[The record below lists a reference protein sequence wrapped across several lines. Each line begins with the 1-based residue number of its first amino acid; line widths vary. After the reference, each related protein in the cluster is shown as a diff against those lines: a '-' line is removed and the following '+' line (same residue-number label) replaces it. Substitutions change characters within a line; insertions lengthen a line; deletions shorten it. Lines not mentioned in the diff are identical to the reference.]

1 MQCLMA
7 LSEYM
12 AMPFAICSLTGLL
25 AMGLQLGWK
34 TFEWVA
40 TLPPMVVVILFKG
53 YVSRTFSSQFRYY
66 IPTDQDLKNSKVHSE
81 RADNR
86 GNRLANRFGHPAL
99 HADLFT
105 PMLHARMM
113 HLLPEVYRGRLS
125 TQETKMNE
133 YGGEKME
140 AQVTPSGVKIASV
153 EQVCEPVH
161 GC

>member
-1 MQCLMA
+1 
-7 LSEYM
+7 
-12 AMPFAICSLTGLL
+12 MPFAIYSLIASL

-34 TFEWVA
+34 TFEWAA
-40 TLPPMVVVILFKG
+40 TLPPIIGVVVFKA
-53 YVSRTFSSQFRYY
+53 YISRTFSGQFRYY
-66 IPTDQDLKNSKVHSE
+66 IPSEQDVANSKVHSE
-81 RADNR
+81 RADHK
-86 GNRLANRFGHPAL
+86 GNRLANRFGDPAL

-140 AQVTPSGVKIASV
+140 AQITPNGVKIASV
-153 EQVCEPVH
+153 EQVCEPARGVRLNY
-161 GC
+161 